1 MLRFHLRRAL
11 IRTAAASCAAILA
24 ASLTACAPAAQPPQ
38 SEFVLGTVCSVN
50 LFERGKPEIYQEIF
64 ARLREIEDRMSIN
77 KEGTDLD
84 AVNANS
90 GVAPVK
96 VHDDVLQVVV
106 EARRYAELSDGA
118 FDPTIGPVVKL
129 WSIGTDNAR
138 VPAPGEIAATLP
150 LVGWRDLVADQAERS
165 VFLKRKGMA
174 IDLGAI
180 AKGFAADEVARIVKA
195 HRIPRAIIDLG
206 GNILAYGAKKNGEP
220 WRIGVQDPTG
230 QRGEPIG
237 VVLAKNKTMV
247 TSGVYERFL
256 EVDGVR
262 YHHILSTTD
271 GYPVR
276 NGLLSVTI
284 IADRSIDADAL
295 STSTFA
301 LGYEKGKALVE
312 SLAGIEAI
320 FVFDDMTVRTT
331 AGIAK
336 DFSLTDTRYRLVE

>member
-1 MLRFHLRRAL
+1 MRPFRLNRVL
-11 IRTAAASCAAILA
+11 IRAAAASCAAVLVVCLA
-24 ASLTACAPAAQPPQ
+24 ACSPAPQPPQ

-50 LFERGKPEIYQEIF
+50 LFERGKPEIYQDIF

-84 AVNANS
+84 AVNAAS

-96 VHDDVLQVVV
+96 VHDDVYQVVAA
-106 EARRYAELSDGA
+106 ARRYAELSGGA

-129 WSIGTDNAR
+129 WSIGTDYAR
-138 VPAPGEIAATLP
+138 VPAPDEIAAALP
-150 LVGWRDLVADQAERS
+150 LVDWRDLVADEAERS
-165 VFLKRKGMA
+165 VFLKRKGMV

-180 AKGFAADEVARIVKA
+180 AKGYAADEVARIVKA

-206 GNILAYGAKKNGEP
+206 GNVLAYGVKKGGKP
-220 WRIGVQDPTG
+220 WKIGVQDPTG

-237 VVLAKNKTMV
+237 IVQAKNKTMV

-256 EVDGVR
+256 EADGIR
-262 YHHILSTTD
+262 YHHILSAFD
-271 GYPVR
+271 GYPIR

-284 IADRSIDADAL
+284 VADRSIDADAL

-301 LGYEKGKALVE
+301 LGYEKGRALVE
-312 SLAGIEAI
+312 TLDGIEAI

-331 AGIAK
+331 AALAK